1 MVLVVFIA
9 CVKHYEENFSGISPF
24 DTLSSPMRQ
33 ALLLLTERTFEAQRV
48 GAESQTIRSLQVLV
62 DR

>member
-9 CVKHYEENFSGISPF
+9 CVKHYGENFSGISSF

-33 ALLLLTERTFEAQRV
+33 ALLLLTDERIFKTPREKDVNTKLSGVNRCY
-48 GAESQTIRSLQVLV
+48 
-62 DR
+62 